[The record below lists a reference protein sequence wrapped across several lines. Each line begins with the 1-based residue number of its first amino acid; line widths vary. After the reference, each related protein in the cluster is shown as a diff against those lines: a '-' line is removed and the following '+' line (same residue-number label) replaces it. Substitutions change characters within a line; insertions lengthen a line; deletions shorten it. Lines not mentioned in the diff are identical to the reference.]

1 MWSRKSRPVETSARP
16 RPSRS
21 TVTLIWVSLLFRVTD
36 PRLLK
41 PYLHG
46 VGMRAEPFQLRKPD
60 CRIAQG
66 LEVAA
71 VQAQNACPLQEGVDA
86 ERRREPS
93 GARGRQRVVGARNVV
108 AQRN

>member
-21 TVTLIWVSLLFRVTD
+21 TVAFSWVSLLFRVID

-46 VGMRAEPFQLRKPD
+46 MGMRAEAFQLGKPHR
-60 CRIAQG
+60 RIAQG

-71 VQAQNACPLQEGVDA
+71 VQAQDARSLQKGVDA
-86 ERRREPS
+86 QRRCETS
-93 GARGRQRVVGARNVV
+93 GARGRQRVVRAGDVV
-108 AQRN
+108 AQ